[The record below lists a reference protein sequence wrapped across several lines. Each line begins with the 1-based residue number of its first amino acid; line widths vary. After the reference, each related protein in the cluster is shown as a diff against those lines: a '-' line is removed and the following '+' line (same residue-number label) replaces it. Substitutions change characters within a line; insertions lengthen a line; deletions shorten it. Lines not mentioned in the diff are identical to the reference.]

1 MREGKV
7 KRFNYKNRI
16 IERENQK
23 QQLYR
28 YKNKCIK

>member
-7 KRFNYKNRI
+7 KMLNDENRI
-16 IERENQK
+16 TEKENQK